1 MQNIEYPEE
10 VLDTGV
16 EESLELL
23 NKSNKNKK
31 VTLMIPTFSIQ
42 EESDD
47 EEVFDQKNTN
57 QANLDQDKRNNI
69 SEADKSVSHL
79 LDNKPWLNNN

>member
-79 LDNKPWLNNN
+79 LYNKPWLNNN

>member
-1 MQNIEYPEE
+1 
-10 VLDTGV
+10 
-16 EESLELL
+16 
-23 NKSNKNKK
+23 
-31 VTLMIPTFSIQ
+31 MIPTFSIQ